1 MIKINRDV
9 KAGTYTLSEIF
20 DGLRQSDIIKQI
32 FKTGKELDEVFS
44 KIDVIVEEK
53 DHYMYV
59 KNEDGSIV
67 VGLGHLQKSNSR
79 VLYLD
84 IIHELVHVRQQRAGL
99 NLYDKS
105 YSYVDRPTEIEAY
118 KIAVSEAKRLGMN
131 DKEILDYLQVEW
143 ITQEEHKRLA
153 THVGVN
159 S

>member
-32 FKTGKELDEVFS
+32 FKTRKELDEVFS
-44 KIDVIVEEK
+44 RIDVIVEEK

-67 VGLGHLQKSNSR
+67 VGLEHLQKSNSR

-84 IIHELVHVRQQRAGL
+84 IVHELVHVRQQKAGL
-99 NLYDKS
+99 DLYDKS

-118 KIAVSEAKRLGMN
+118 KIAVSEAKRLGMS

-153 THVGVN
+153 IHVGVN